1 MLPAVELC
9 LTQEEPT
16 GQTGR
21 PTQCG
26 PRGIRFDFNHG
37 ARVQVLAR
45 AAGAWRVRLRDLDS
59 GSVLLEDENQ
69 GALVTSSRR
78 YYVRVGIE
86 VWELDEAG
94 NATEV
99 LSHHYD
105 ASSKEVLIRLPV
117 GTLGDTLG
125 WFPYVARFA
134 ERHNARVTCAMS
146 RPIIPLLQD
155 AYPHIRFIPY
165 DSQEAQ
171 QASRS
176 AYATY
181 SVALFFGDD
190 ATTHQP
196 EDFRHVGLHRTAG
209 HILGVGPQEEPPR
222 LVLPDESRPIPEP
235 DVCIAVQ
242 SSMQCKSWNNPHGWR
257 DVIRFLKALGF
268 PGGLH
273 RPEAGA
279 WQRSRM
285 EPHSAWCGRSD
296 RRSSADGTRTVAAAR
311 GILRRAE
318 QRVVL
323 AGLGGRY
330 GGGPDQRLHQSIQRV
345 RDALPGDQSGRLQQL
360 LELLRI
366 GIQWQRPLMVPAS
379 RRHASAVRM
388 HEANSS
394 EQVIAT
400 IWRMP
405 ACEKRIAGL
414 AITGS
419 RASPSCW

>member
-1 MLPAVELC
+1 M
-9 LTQEEPT
+9 
-16 GQTGR
+16 
-21 PTQCG
+21 
-26 PRGIRFDFNHG
+26 
-37 ARVQVLAR
+37 QVPAR
-45 AAGAWRVRLRDLDS
+45 ATGAWRVRLRDLDT
-59 GSVLLEDENQ
+59 GTVLLEDKNQ
-69 GALVTSSRR
+69 GALVTSPKR
-78 YYVRVGIE
+78 YFIRTGIE

-94 NATEV
+94 TATEV
-99 LSHHYD
+99 FSHHYD
-105 ASSKEVLIRLPV
+105 AGGKEVLIRLPV

-134 ERHNARVTCAMS
+134 ERHGARVTCAMS

-155 AYPHIRFIPY
+155 AYPHMRFISY
-165 DSQEAQ
+165 DGPEEQ
-171 QASRS
+171 QAPRS

-196 EDFRHVGLHRTAG
+196 EDFRRVGLHRTAG
-209 HILGVGPQEEPPR
+209 YILGVRPEEEKPR

-235 DVCIAVQ
+235 YVCIAVQ

-268 PGGLH
+268 RGGLH

-285 EPHSAWCGRSD
+285 EPHSAWCGGSD
-296 RRSSADGTRTVAAAR
+296 RRSSADGTRAVAAAR

-330 GGGPDQRLHQSIQRV
+330 GGGADQRLHRSIERV
-345 RDALPGDQSGRLQQL
+345 RNALPGDQSGRLQ
-360 LELLRI
+360 
-366 GIQWQRPLMVPAS
+366 
-379 RRHASAVRM
+379 
-388 HEANSS
+388 
-394 EQVIAT
+394 
-400 IWRMP
+400 
-405 ACEKRIAGL
+405 
-414 AITGS
+414 
-419 RASPSCW
+419 